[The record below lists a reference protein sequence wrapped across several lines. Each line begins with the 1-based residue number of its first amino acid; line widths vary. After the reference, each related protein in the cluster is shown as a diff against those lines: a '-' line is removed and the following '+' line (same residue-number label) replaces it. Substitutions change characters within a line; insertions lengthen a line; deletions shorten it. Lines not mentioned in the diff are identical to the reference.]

1 MAEETTVTNAV
12 QSTDTPPRAEQLS
25 SDVLKLCALLA
36 YIMMRRLSKQKGIY
50 NVSSTLH

>member
-1 MAEETTVTNAV
+1 MAEKTTVTSVV
-12 QSTDTPPRAEQLS
+12 QSTDTPHFEQLS

-36 YIMMRRLSKQKGIY
+36 HIMMRRLSKEKEGT